1 MITSYKTQQFDDRLA
16 RIISAI
22 YHPILIPVYGL
33 LIIFS
38 SPSIFGYL
46 HFSVKK
52 VLFMII
58 LINNVMIPLLLI
70 PYFRFR
76 NIISSWSVE
85 NRKERTIPL
94 ITTSFFYSVTVYLT
108 LRFHIP
114 LFIKSFI
121 LASTFLVIAITIIN
135 FWWKISIHSAGVGA
149 LTALVLILSIKMHIP
164 LTWFMIVV
172 ILSAGLVMSS
182 RLWLNS
188 HSPGEV
194 WSGFL
199 LGVCGTGIFLIFL

>member
-1 MITSYKTQQFDDRLA
+1 MTYGKTEQFDDLLA
-16 RIISAI
+16 KIISAI
-22 YHPILIPVYGL
+22 CHPLLMPVYGL

-38 SPSIFGYL
+38 AHALFGYL
-46 HFSVKK
+46 PFSVKK
-52 VLFMII
+52 TLFII
-58 LINNVMIPLLLI
+58 VLINNVLIPLCLM

-76 NIISSWSVE
+76 NIISSLSVE
-85 NRKERTIPL
+85 NRKERIIPL

-114 LFIKSFI
+114 IFIKAFI
-121 LASTFLVIAITIIN
+121 LASAFLAIAVTIIN
-135 FWWKISIHSAGVGA
+135 FWWKISIHSAGTGA
-149 LTALVLILSIKMHIP
+149 LTALVLVLSIKMHTP

-172 ILSAGLVMSS
+172 ILSTGLVMSS

-199 LGVCGTGIFLIFL
+199 FGACSTALILILF